1 MASLMAP
8 TVEPSAGVTQRMNS
22 FESDMSPIRESQK
35 GIKNSLGQFNQ
46 IAKTA
51 LQFQLEAHNAANEA
65 KLTDYSLRLQKAHAD
80 ILNDLKSKTNKDAV
94 DAREGVM
101 QSFTDVQDKLASE
114 LANEDPSVIDGFK
127 QQAQKTLY
135 NSQTNA
141 DAYVIEQSIRYR
153 DTQRAAQVENLGE
166 QMALHMDNPVL
177 YSKAMEEF
185 RAARAQQDDELGI
198 EAGSD
203 ASKVMD
209 RKVTDSIYGSEIT
222 KLIGLKKFGNADRM
236 LKNAKGNE
244 FITANTYNRAIV
256 DLVSAREAAAR
267 QAEIDAQ
274 RRARFKSQQAKDAW
288 DIKNAMAK
296 NEALKLDYT
305 RKQLQMQ
312 FAPLSEAERNAYE
325 FHLIKQY
332 DEAGLYKTKDVEEI
346 DPETG
351 EKIVKTIEIP
361 RETQLQM
368 IRMKA
373 RESTNDFERERNA
386 RDYTIQ
392 DSLNLV
398 ADAAA
403 DGHGDTTLEKA
414 TNTYESMPE
423 GAKKDALGMAIGTV
437 RQHVPESDLETRV
450 QYKMDRSFIGDTAK
464 AKEVV
469 ARMDVGKI
477 PLRPDGQVDVLQIRA
492 DLAKQGI
499 SNYEVSEIRADA
511 QKRVDL
517 NQDSKNKV
525 YVSKGF
531 SQMREMS
538 AATIGAG
545 LVDAGLLN
553 DKRISFNSAD
563 AKSRDAAVRERYTAG
578 QYVSRKVIEE
588 MESRVAGILDPN
600 ERQSRFTQLM
610 ASHEAKELF
619 VQYGEEYY
627 YDRNLMDVDELNAY
641 DDKRIE
647 RWKKKN
653 EIRNKND

>member
-8 TVEPSAGVTQRMNS
+8 TVEPSAGITQRMNS

-35 GIKNSLGQFNQ
+35 EIKNSLGQFNQ

-177 YSKAMEEF
+177 YSKAMEDF

-256 DLVSAREAAAR
+256 DLFTSREAAAR
-267 QAEIDAQ
+267 QAEMDAQ
-274 RRARFKSQQAKDAW
+274 RRARFKAQQAKDAW

-296 NEALKLDYT
+296 NELLKDQILDKDLKNRYADIPEYKL
-305 RKQLQMQ
+305 RFMKDQ
-312 FAPLSEAERNAYE
+312 FAKKMMAETDAHKYKEVMELDPMSGVMVPKLVERTPEERQFYVNIDASKYADGLNKMRNIDNAIVDNATNLFMDAVAQGNGDSALARVDDYLSSLPESEQKKELQVSKEVMKEKFSEAELE
-325 FHLIKQY
+325 TM
-332 DEAGLYKTKDVEEI
+332 AGYKYGITKPKSTDLANDIVSRM
-346 DPETG
+346 PL
-351 EKIVKTIEIP
+351 EKIPVDANGKTDMLAM
-361 RETQLQM
+361 RKVM
-368 IRMKA
+368 
-373 RESTNDFERERNA
+373 S
-386 RDYTIQ
+386 DY
-392 DSLNLV
+392 
-398 ADAAA
+398 
-403 DGHGDTTLEKA
+403 
-414 TNTYESMPE
+414 
-423 GAKKDALGMAIGTV
+423 
-437 RQHVPESDLETRV
+437 
-450 QYKMDRSFIGDTAK
+450 
-464 AKEVV
+464 
-469 ARMDVGKI
+469 
-477 PLRPDGQVDVLQIRA
+477 
-492 DLAKQGI
+492 GI
-499 SNYEVSEIRADA
+499 SNYNVTTVRERADA
-511 QKRVDL
+511 
-517 NQDSKNKV
+517 
-525 YVSKGF
+525 
-531 SQMREMS
+531 
-538 AATIGAG
+538 
-545 LVDAGLLN
+545 
-553 DKRISFNSAD
+553 RIAKQQD
-563 AKSRDAAVRERYTAG
+563 AKNAAYNSRDMELSRDAAVVSVASALLNEGLIDDSRFSFNAADAKNRDPAVREKYAAG
-578 QYVSRKVIEE
+578 RAIVRRLLDDV
-588 MESRVAGILDPN
+588 ESQVAGILDPN
-600 ERQSRFTQLM
+600 ERNSRSLRILHSYET
-610 ASHEAKELF
+610 KEKLKR
-619 VQYGEEYY
+619 YAEDDS
-627 YDRNLMDVDELNAY
+627 YDRNLMTVDQLNSYEESRIKEWQAKQ
-641 DDKRIE
+641 KR
-647 RWKKKN
+647 K
-653 EIRNKND
+653 